1 MHWCRKQEDA
11 VFLLHSTQGNT
22 PHNCCQIAAK
32 LNNSIIPHSGGGLAT
47 FVSNNQISEEARRVV
62 LSETLSSCIARRLF
76 SLETILLIKRG
87 VTAEQRSEEHR
98 LLVLFVCSL
107 FKVWSKTVVASLR
120 GACGL
125 LLSQLACLR
134 EHEILRTDSAERDAA
149 CGYGTTLGTHLLYA
163 CGVGLHENYLL
174 SSLFASPRPCAK

>member
-11 VFLLHSTQGNT
+11 VFLLHSTQGST
-22 PHNCCQIAAK
+22 PHSRCQIAAK

-47 FVSNNQISEEARRVV
+47 FVSNNQISEEAHRVV

-76 SLETILLIKRG
+76 SLKTILLIKRG
-87 VTAEQRSEEHR
+87 VTAEQGSKEYR

-107 FKVWSKTVVASLR
+107 LKARSKTVVVGLG

-125 LLSQLACLR
+125 LLSQLACLAS
-134 EHEILRTDSAERDAA
+134 IKYSALIQTRRRPP
-149 CGYGTTLGTHLLYA
+149 
-163 CGVGLHENYLL
+163 
-174 SSLFASPRPCAK
+174 SL

>member
-11 VFLLHSTQGNT
+11 VFLPHSTQGNT

-76 SLETILLIKRG
+76 SLKTILPIKRG
-87 VTAEQRSEEHR
+87 VTAEQGSEEHR

-107 FKVWSKTVVASLR
+107 FKVRSKTMVVS
-120 GACGL
+120 L

-134 EHEILRTDSAERDAA
+134 EHEILCTDSAERDAA
-149 CGYGTTLGTHLLYA
+149 FGYGATLGTHLRMW
-163 CGVGLHENYLL
+163 
-174 SSLFASPRPCAK
+174 SRTT